1 MIDVDVMSFLKKYIR
16 VTPIGAATGDRP
28 CRWEVRRT
36 EASSSTVG
44 TRRFCDTVLPPTV
57 RATVPGASGVDVTS
71 VVVVRG
77 TGLRVSVLGGRGFH
91 E

>member
-44 TRRFCDTVLPPTV
+44 TRRFCDTVLPPNV
-57 RATVPGASGVDVTS
+57 RATGHAVSGVDATS
-71 VVVVRG
+71 ATVERD
-77 TGLRVSVLGGRGFH
+77 TTLRV
-91 E
+91 